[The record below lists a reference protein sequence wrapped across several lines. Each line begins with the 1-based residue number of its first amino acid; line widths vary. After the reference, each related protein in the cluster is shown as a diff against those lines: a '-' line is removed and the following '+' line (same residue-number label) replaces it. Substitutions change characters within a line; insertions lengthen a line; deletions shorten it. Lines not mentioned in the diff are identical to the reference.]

1 MESYYETTRHATHSP
16 RNTAFRS
23 RLDSAGANKRCIDLM
38 MGHASGSSVGERIY
52 THKTV
57 QELKNEIELI
67 AR

>member
-1 MESYYETTRHATHSP
+1 
-16 RNTAFRS
+16 
-23 RLDSAGANKRCIDLM
+23 M